1 MPTTNNVILIKVKR
15 LRRTMSHQERP
26 LESGN
31 AFPPSLARRADAST
45 SLSPTGG
52 GMFCSAGAPLGDAN
66 VCAMPIS
73 GDRGATAQMNS
84 LQLFEIYGMLAR
96 RALRR
101 ILMALAA
108 CNRTGECAI
117 AD

>member
-1 MPTTNNVILIKVKR
+1 
-15 LRRTMSHQERP
+15 
-26 LESGN
+26 
-31 AFPPSLARRADAST
+31 
-45 SLSPTGG
+45 
-52 GMFCSAGAPLGDAN
+52 
-66 VCAMPIS
+66 
-73 GDRGATAQMNS
+73 MNS

-117 AD
+117 ADRH